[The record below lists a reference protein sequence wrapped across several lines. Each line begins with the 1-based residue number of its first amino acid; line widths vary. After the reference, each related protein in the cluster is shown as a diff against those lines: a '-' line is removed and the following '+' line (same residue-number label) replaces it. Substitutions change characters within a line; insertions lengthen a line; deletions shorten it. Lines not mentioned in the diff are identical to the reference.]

1 MPRHL
6 TLQGGKLFQ
15 TPPRGLPDAI
25 RQSERARSWTGVLD
39 VPEGSSVT
47 VTLLDGNGEPAAV
60 VTHAGSTL
68 TLDRSM
74 AKAFDSY
81 FKDSKPAIAQLVE
94 GDSDSLTVVVDGA
107 TVEVY
112 ADGGQVAMGSR
123 VYFEKGC
130 SDVIVETSGDAVIE
144 QSWQRKGSKL

>member
-1 MPRHL
+1 M
-6 TLQGGKLFQ
+6 
-15 TPPRGLPDAI
+15 
-25 RQSERARSWTGVLD
+25 D

-47 VTLLDGNGEPAAV
+47 VTLLDGNGKPAAV
-60 VTHAGSTL
+60 ITHAGSTL

-74 AKAFDSY
+74 GTAFDSY
-81 FKDSKPAIAQLVE
+81 FKDSAPAVAHLAE

-123 VYFEKGC
+123 VYFDGGC
-130 SDVIVETSGDAVIE
+130 SDLQVETAGEAVIE
-144 QSWQRKGSKL
+144 QSWQRKGSQL

>member
-1 MPRHL
+1 MSQQRKKFPPESRREAANLVIEAERPIAHVAQEL
-6 TLQGGKLFQ
+6 GVSAGLLGRWVKL
-15 TPPRGLPDAI
+15 
-25 RQSERARSWTGVLD
+25 ERERR
-39 VPEGSSVT
+39 GSS
-47 VTLLDGNGEPAAV
+47 DGMSE
-60 VTHAGSTL
+60 
-68 TLDRSM
+68 
-74 AKAFDSY
+74 
-81 FKDSKPAIAQLVE
+81 
-94 GDSDSLTVVVDGA
+94 SDLFADLASQGYSRVRVDGA

>member
-1 MPRHL
+1 
-6 TLQGGKLFQ
+6 
-15 TPPRGLPDAI
+15 
-25 RQSERARSWTGVLD
+25 
-39 VPEGSSVT
+39 
-47 VTLLDGNGEPAAV
+47 
-60 VTHAGSTL
+60 
-68 TLDRSM
+68 M

-81 FKDSKPAIAQLVE
+81 FKDSEPAIAQLAE